1 MNSQELCAAVI
12 VIGVLAALGISVVV
26 YDTKRSTRVDVH
38 VDAENNVICYVTDRA
53 MQCFVYS
60 DEGTHLEVKP

>member
-1 MNSQELCAAVI
+1 MISQEMGAAVAVI
-12 VIGVLAALGISVVV
+12 VALAALGISVVAF
-26 YDTKRSTRVDVH
+26 DAKRSSRVEVR
-38 VDAENNVICYVTDRA
+38 VDAENNVICYVSDRA

>member
-1 MNSQELCAAVI
+1 VISQELSAAVI
-12 VIGVLAALGISVVV
+12 VILALSAIGISVVAF
-26 YDTKRSTRVDVH
+26 DDKRSSRVDVH